1 MRVLVTVGIFP
12 PDIGGPAT
20 FVPKIAKYF
29 QDELNYEIEILTL
42 SDNKNSNIND
52 DFSVKRIDRN
62 LPIIYRWIK
71 TIFTIYK
78 MGKNKDLIFVNGLGT
93 ETTIA
98 NIFLKKKI
106 IRKIVGDP
114 VWERAYSKAKI
125 SESFDEFQDNKNYGF
140 SISLQKKMRSFSIKK
155 SDIVVTP
162 SKHLKNF
169 ILNLGFKNKI
179 EIINNGVF
187 IPEEN
192 TNIFTNDQIN
202 ITIVSRLVSHKN
214 IKKIIRAISD
224 LNDPLI
230 YLNIIGDGPELN
242 QLQKISLES
251 NNKDNIIFHGKLNRD
266 DINHIFL
273 KSDIYIQA
281 SNYEGLPH
289 SLLEA
294 MSYGIPVLCTPVG
307 ECKEILGNEDRGYI
321 LDLPV
326 SKNNIK
332 SKISQIIGEKD
343 IANKK
348 GERGKDF
355 INEKYNLTNSFN
367 LYKNLFTRLLEEE
380 YK

>member
-1 MRVLVTVGIFP
+1 MTVGIFP

-62 LPIIYRWIK
+62 LPIIYRWLK

-78 MGKNKDLIFVNGLGT
+78 LGKNKDLIFVNGLGT
-93 ETTIA
+93 EATIA
-98 NIFLKKKI
+98 NIFLNKKI

-125 SESFDEFQDNKNYGF
+125 SESFDEFQVKNYGF
-140 SISLQKKMRSFSIKK
+140 SISLQKKVRSFSIKK

-162 SKHLKNF
+162 SQHLKNF

-332 SKISQIIGEKD
+332 SKIIEIIGEKN

-355 INEKYNLTNSFN
+355 INENYNLTNSFN

>member
-1 MRVLVTVGIFP
+1 MTVGIFP

-62 LPIIYRWIK
+62 LPIIYRWLK

-78 MGKNKDLIFVNGLGT
+78 LGKNKDLIFVNGLGT

-125 SESFDEFQDNKNYGF
+125 SESFDKFQDKNYGF
-140 SISLQKKMRSFSIKK
+140 SISLQKKVRSFSIKK

-187 IPEEN
+187 IPEKN

-326 SKNNIK
+326 SKNNIT
-332 SKISQIIGEKD
+332 SKISEIIGEKNN
-343 IANKK
+343 ANKK
-348 GERGKDF
+348 AERGKDF

>member
-1 MRVLVTVGIFP
+1 MTVGIFP

-62 LPIIYRWIK
+62 LPIIYRWLK

-78 MGKNKDLIFVNGLGT
+78 LGKNKDLIFVNGLGT

-125 SESFDEFQDNKNYGF
+125 SESFDEFQVKNYGF
-140 SISLQKKMRSFSIKK
+140 SISLQKKVRSFSIKK

-169 ILNLGFKNKI
+169 IVNLGFKNKI

-214 IKKIIRAISD
+214 IEKIIKAISD
-224 LNDPLI
+224 LNSPLI
-230 YLNIIGDGPELN
+230 NLNIIGDGPELN

-332 SKISQIIGEKD
+332 SKISEIIGEKN

>member
-1 MRVLVTVGIFP
+1 MTVGIFP

-62 LPIIYRWIK
+62 LPIIYRWLK

-78 MGKNKDLIFVNGLGT
+78 LGKNKDLIFVNGLGT

-125 SESFDEFQDNKNYGF
+125 SESFDEFQVKNYGF
-140 SISLQKKMRSFSIKK
+140 SISLQKKVRSFSIKK
-155 SDIVVTP
+155 TDIVVTP
-162 SKHLKNF
+162 SQHLKNF

-179 EIINNGVF
+179 EIINNGVL

-214 IKKIIRAISD
+214 IEKIIKAISD
-224 LNDPLI
+224 LNSPLI
-230 YLNIIGDGPELN
+230 NLNIIGDGPELN

-266 DINHIFL
+266 EIDHIFL
-273 KSDIYIQA
+273 NSDIYIQA

-332 SKISQIIGEKD
+332 SKISEIIGEKN

-348 GERGKDF
+348 GESGKDL

>member
-62 LPIIYRWIK
+62 LPIIYRWLK

-78 MGKNKDLIFVNGLGT
+78 LGKNKDLIFVNGLGT

-125 SESFDEFQDNKNYGF
+125 SESFDEFQVKNYGF
-140 SISLQKKMRSFSIKK
+140 SISLQKKVRSFSIKK

-332 SKISQIIGEKD
+332 SKISQIIGEKN

-355 INEKYNLTNSFN
+355 INENYNLTNSFN

>member
-1 MRVLVTVGIFP
+1 MKVLVTVGIFP

-42 SDNKNSNIND
+42 SDNKNSNTND

-62 LPIIYRWIK
+62 LPIIYRWLK

-78 MGKNKDLIFVNGLGT
+78 LGKNKDLIFVNGLGT
-93 ETTIA
+93 EATIA

-125 SESFDEFQDNKNYGF
+125 SESFDEFQVKNYGF
-140 SISLQKKMRSFSIKK
+140 SISFQKKVRSFSIKK

-162 SKHLKNF
+162 SQHLKNF
-169 ILNLGFKNKI
+169 VLNLGFKNKI

-187 IPEEN
+187 ISEEN

-224 LNDPLI
+224 LNNPLI

-332 SKISQIIGEKD
+332 SKISEIIGEKN

>member
-1 MRVLVTVGIFP
+1 MTVGIFP

-62 LPIIYRWIK
+62 LPIIYRWLK

-78 MGKNKDLIFVNGLGT
+78 LGKNKDLIFVNGLGT

-125 SESFDEFQDNKNYGF
+125 SESFDEFQVKNYGF
-140 SISLQKKMRSFSIKK
+140 SISLQKKVRSFSIKK
-155 SDIVVTP
+155 TDIVVTP
-162 SKHLKNF
+162 SQHLKNF

-214 IKKIIRAISD
+214 IEKIIKAISD
-224 LNDPLI
+224 LNSPLI
-230 YLNIIGDGPELN
+230 NLNIIGDGPELN

>member
-62 LPIIYRWIK
+62 LPIIYRWLK

-78 MGKNKDLIFVNGLGT
+78 LGKNKDLIFVNGLGT

-114 VWERAYSKAKI
+114 VWERTYSKAKI
-125 SESFDEFQDNKNYGF
+125 SESFDEFQVKNYGF
-140 SISLQKKMRSFSIKK
+140 SISLQKKVRSFSIKK

-266 DINHIFL
+266 EIDHIFL
-273 KSDIYIQA
+273 NSDIYIQA

-332 SKISQIIGEKD
+332 SKISEIIGEKN
-343 IANKK
+343 IANIK

>member
-1 MRVLVTVGIFP
+1 MRILVTVGIFP

-62 LPIIYRWIK
+62 LPIIYRWLK

-78 MGKNKDLIFVNGLGT
+78 LGKNKDLIFVNGLGT

-125 SESFDEFQDNKNYGF
+125 SESFDEFQVKNYGF
-140 SISLQKKMRSFSIKK
+140 SISFQKKVRSFSIKK

-162 SKHLKNF
+162 SQHLKNF

-214 IKKIIRAISD
+214 IEKIIKAISD
-224 LNDPLI
+224 LNSPLI
-230 YLNIIGDGPELN
+230 NLNIIGDGPELN

-266 DINHIFL
+266 EINHIFL
-273 KSDIYIQA
+273 NSDLYLQA

-332 SKISQIIGEKD
+332 SKISEIVGEKN

>member
-1 MRVLVTVGIFP
+1 MTVGIFP

-62 LPIIYRWIK
+62 LPIIYRWLK

-78 MGKNKDLIFVNGLGT
+78 LGKNKDLIFVNGLGT
-93 ETTIA
+93 EATVA

-125 SESFDEFQDNKNYGF
+125 SESFDEFQVKNYGF
-140 SISLQKKMRSFSIKK
+140 SISLQKKVRSFSIKK

-214 IKKIIRAISD
+214 IEKIIKAISD
-224 LNDPLI
+224 LNSPLI
-230 YLNIIGDGPELN
+230 NLNIIGDGPELN

-332 SKISQIIGEKD
+332 SKIIEIIGEKN

-355 INEKYNLTNSFN
+355 INENYNLTNSFN

>member
-1 MRVLVTVGIFP
+1 MKVLVTVGIFP

-52 DFSVKRIDRN
+52 AFSVKRIDRN
-62 LPIIYRWIK
+62 LPIIYRWLK

-78 MGKNKDLIFVNGLGT
+78 LGKNKDLIFVNGLGT
-93 ETTIA
+93 EATIA

-125 SESFDEFQDNKNYGF
+125 SESFDEFQVKNYGF
-140 SISLQKKMRSFSIKK
+140 SISLQKKVRSFSIKK

-162 SKHLKNF
+162 SQHLKNF

-179 EIINNGVF
+179 EIINNGVL

-214 IKKIIRAISD
+214 IEKIIKAISD
-224 LNDPLI
+224 LNSPLI
-230 YLNIIGDGPELN
+230 NLNIIGDGPELN

-251 NNKDNIIFHGKLNRD
+251 NNKDNIIFHGKLIRD

-307 ECKEILGNEDRGYI
+307 ECKDILGNEDRGYI

-332 SKISQIIGEKD
+332 SKISEIIGEKN
-343 IANKK
+343 IANIK

>member
-1 MRVLVTVGIFP
+1 MRILVTVGIFP

-42 SDNKNSNIND
+42 SDNKNSSIKD
-52 DFSVKRIDRN
+52 DFSVRRIDRN
-62 LPIIYRWIK
+62 LPIIYRWLK

-78 MGKNKDLIFVNGLGT
+78 LGKNKDLIFVNGLGT

-125 SESFDEFQDNKNYGF
+125 SESFDEFQVKNYGF
-140 SISLQKKMRSFSIKK
+140 SISLQKKVRSFSIKK

-162 SKHLKNF
+162 SQHLKNF

-179 EIINNGVF
+179 EIINNGVL

-214 IKKIIRAISD
+214 IEKIIRAISD
-224 LNDPLI
+224 LNNPLI

-266 DINHIFL
+266 EINHIFL
-273 KSDIYIQA
+273 NSDIYIQA

-332 SKISQIIGEKD
+332 SKISEIIGEKD

-348 GERGKDF
+348 GERGKNF

-367 LYKNLFTRLLEEE
+367 LYKNLFTRLLKEE

>member
-20 FVPKIAKYF
+20 FVPKIVKYF

-62 LPIIYRWIK
+62 LPIIYRWLK

-78 MGKNKDLIFVNGLGT
+78 LGKNKDLIFVNGLGT
-93 ETTIA
+93 EATIA

-125 SESFDEFQDNKNYGF
+125 SESFDEFQVKNYGF
-140 SISLQKKMRSFSIKK
+140 SISFQKKVRSFSIKK

-162 SKHLKNF
+162 SQHLKNF

-214 IKKIIRAISD
+214 IEKIIKAISD
-224 LNDPLI
+224 LNSPLI
-230 YLNIIGDGPELN
+230 NLNIIGDGPELN

-266 DINHIFL
+266 EIDHIFL
-273 KSDIYIQA
+273 NSDIYIQA

>member
-62 LPIIYRWIK
+62 LPIIYRWLK

-78 MGKNKDLIFVNGLGT
+78 LGKNKDLIFVNGLGT

-125 SESFDEFQDNKNYGF
+125 SESFDEFQVKNYGF
-140 SISLQKKMRSFSIKK
+140 SISLQKKVRSFSIKK

-251 NNKDNIIFHGKLNRD
+251 NNKDNIIFHGKLNRNE
-266 DINHIFL
+266 INHIFL
-273 KSDIYIQA
+273 NSDIYIQA

>member
-62 LPIIYRWIK
+62 LPIIYRWLK

-78 MGKNKDLIFVNGLGT
+78 LGKNKDLIFVNGLGT

-125 SESFDEFQDNKNYGF
+125 SESFDEFQVKNYGF
-140 SISLQKKMRSFSIKK
+140 SISLQKKVRSFSIKK

-214 IKKIIRAISD
+214 IEKIIKAISD
-224 LNDPLI
+224 LNSPLI
-230 YLNIIGDGPELN
+230 NLNIIGDGPELN

-266 DINHIFL
+266 EIDHIFL
-273 KSDIYIQA
+273 NSDIYIQA

-332 SKISQIIGEKD
+332 SKISEIIGEKD

>member
-62 LPIIYRWIK
+62 LPIIYRWLK

-78 MGKNKDLIFVNGLGT
+78 LGKNKDLIFVNGLGT

-125 SESFDEFQDNKNYGF
+125 SESFDEFQVKNYGF
-140 SISLQKKMRSFSIKK
+140 SISLQKKVRSFSIKK

-332 SKISQIIGEKD
+332 SKISEIIGEKNS
-343 IANKK
+343 ANKK
-348 GERGKDF
+348 GEVGKDF

>member
-1 MRVLVTVGIFP
+1 MTVGIFP

-62 LPIIYRWIK
+62 LPIIYRWLK

-78 MGKNKDLIFVNGLGT
+78 LGKNKDLIFVNGLGT
-93 ETTIA
+93 EATIA
-98 NIFLKKKI
+98 NIFLNKKI

-125 SESFDEFQDNKNYGF
+125 SESFDEFQVKNYGF
-140 SISLQKKMRSFSIKK
+140 SISLQKKVRSFSIKK

>member
-1 MRVLVTVGIFP
+1 MTVGIFP

-62 LPIIYRWIK
+62 LPIIYRWLK

-78 MGKNKDLIFVNGLGT
+78 LGKNKDLIFVNGLGT

-125 SESFDEFQDNKNYGF
+125 SESFDEFQVKNYGF
-140 SISLQKKMRSFSIKK
+140 SISLQKKVRSFSIKK

-169 ILNLGFKNKI
+169 IVNLGFKNKI

-214 IKKIIRAISD
+214 IEKIIKAISD
-224 LNDPLI
+224 LNSPLI
-230 YLNIIGDGPELN
+230 NLNIIGDGPELI

-251 NNKDNIIFHGKLNRD
+251 NNKNNIIFHGKLNRD

-332 SKISQIIGEKD
+332 SKISEIIGEKN

>member
-29 QDELNYEIEILTL
+29 QNELNYEIEILTL
-42 SDNKNSNIND
+42 SDNKNSNIKD

-62 LPIIYRWIK
+62 LPIIYRWLK

-78 MGKNKDLIFVNGLGT
+78 LGKNKDLIFVNGLGT
-93 ETTIA
+93 EATIA

-125 SESFDEFQDNKNYGF
+125 SESFDEFQVKNYGF
-140 SISLQKKMRSFSIKK
+140 SISLQKKVRSFSIKK
-155 SDIVVTP
+155 TDIVVTP
-162 SKHLKNF
+162 SQHLKNF

-179 EIINNGVF
+179 EIINNGVL

-214 IKKIIRAISD
+214 IEKIIKAISD
-224 LNDPLI
+224 LNSPLI
-230 YLNIIGDGPELN
+230 NLNIIGDGPELN

-266 DINHIFL
+266 EIDHIFL
-273 KSDIYIQA
+273 NSDIYVQA

-367 LYKNLFTRLLEEE
+367 LYKNLFTRLIEEE

>member
-1 MRVLVTVGIFP
+1 MRILVTVGIFP

-29 QDELNYEIEILTL
+29 QDVLNYEIEILTL

-62 LPIIYRWIK
+62 LPIIYRWLK

-78 MGKNKDLIFVNGLGT
+78 LGKNKDLIFVNGLGT

-125 SESFDEFQDNKNYGF
+125 SESFDEFQVKNYGF
-140 SISLQKKMRSFSIKK
+140 SISLQTKVRTFSIKK

-214 IKKIIRAISD
+214 IEKIIKAISD
-224 LNDPLI
+224 LNSPLI
-230 YLNIIGDGPELN
+230 NLNIIGDGPELN

-266 DINHIFL
+266 EIDHIFL
-273 KSDIYIQA
+273 NSDIYIQA

>member
-62 LPIIYRWIK
+62 LPIIYRWLK

-78 MGKNKDLIFVNGLGT
+78 LGKNKDLIFVNGLGT
-93 ETTIA
+93 EATIA

-114 VWERAYSKAKI
+114 VWERTYSKAKI
-125 SESFDEFQDNKNYGF
+125 SESFDEFQVKNYGF
-140 SISLQKKMRSFSIKK
+140 SISLQKKVRSFSIKK

-307 ECKEILGNEDRGYI
+307 ECKEILGNEDRGYM

-332 SKISQIIGEKD
+332 SKISEIIGEKN

>member
-42 SDNKNSNIND
+42 SDNKNLNIND

-62 LPIIYRWIK
+62 LPIIYRWLK

-78 MGKNKDLIFVNGLGT
+78 LGKNKDLIFVNGLGT

-125 SESFDEFQDNKNYGF
+125 SESFDEFQVKNYGF
-140 SISLQKKMRSFSIKK
+140 SISLQKKVRSFSIKK

-266 DINHIFL
+266 EINHIFL
-273 KSDIYIQA
+273 NSDIYIQA

>member
-1 MRVLVTVGIFP
+1 MRILVTVGIFP

-29 QDELNYEIEILTL
+29 QDELNYEIDILTL
-42 SDNKNSNIND
+42 SDSKNLKIKD

-62 LPIIYRWIK
+62 LPIIYRWLK

-78 MGKNKDLIFVNGLGT
+78 LGKNKDLIFVNGLGT
-93 ETTIA
+93 EVTIA

-114 VWERAYSKAKI
+114 AWERAYSKAKI
-125 SESFDEFQDNKNYGF
+125 SESFDEFQIKNYGF
-140 SISLQKKMRSFSIKK
+140 SISLQKKVRSFSIKK
-155 SDIVVTP
+155 SDIVITP
-162 SKHLKNF
+162 SQHLKNF
-169 ILNLGFKNKI
+169 IQNLGFKNKI

-214 IKKIIRAISD
+214 IEKIIRAISD
-224 LNDPLI
+224 LNNPLI

-242 QLQKISLES
+242 QLQKISLKS
-251 NNKDNIIFHGKLNRD
+251 NNKDNIIFHGKLNRN

-332 SKISQIIGEKD
+332 SKINEIIGEKN

-348 GERGKDF
+348 GEKGKDF
-355 INEKYNLTNSFN
+355 ITKKYNLTNSLN
-367 LYKNLFTRLLEEE
+367 LYKNLFTGLLEEE

>member
-62 LPIIYRWIK
+62 LPIIYRWLK

-78 MGKNKDLIFVNGLGT
+78 LGKNKDLIFVNGLGT

-125 SESFDEFQDNKNYGF
+125 SESFDEFQVKNYGF
-140 SISLQKKMRSFSIKK
+140 SISLQKKVRSFSIKK

-169 ILNLGFKNKI
+169 IVNLGFKNKI

-242 QLQKISLES
+242 QLQRISLES

-332 SKISQIIGEKD
+332 SKIIEIIGEKN

-355 INEKYNLTNSFN
+355 INENYNLTNSFN

>member
-1 MRVLVTVGIFP
+1 MTVGIFP

-62 LPIIYRWIK
+62 LPIIYRWLK

-78 MGKNKDLIFVNGLGT
+78 LGKNKDLIFVNGLGT
-93 ETTIA
+93 EATIA

-125 SESFDEFQDNKNYGF
+125 SESFDEFQVKNYGF
-140 SISLQKKMRSFSIKK
+140 SISLQKKVRSFSIKK

-162 SKHLKNF
+162 SQHLKNF

-214 IKKIIRAISD
+214 IEKIIRAISD
-224 LNDPLI
+224 LNSPLI
-230 YLNIIGDGPELN
+230 NLNIIGDGPELN

-266 DINHIFL
+266 EINHIFL
-273 KSDIYIQA
+273 NSDIYIQA

-332 SKISQIIGEKD
+332 SKISEIIGEKD

-367 LYKNLFTRLLEEE
+367 LYKNLFTRLFEEE

>member
-62 LPIIYRWIK
+62 LPIIYRWLK

-78 MGKNKDLIFVNGLGT
+78 LGKNKDLIFVNGLGT
-93 ETTIA
+93 EATIA
-98 NIFLKKKI
+98 NIFLNKKI

-125 SESFDEFQDNKNYGF
+125 SESFDEFQLKSYGF
-140 SISLQKKMRSFSIKK
+140 SISFQKKVRSFSIKK

-162 SKHLKNF
+162 SQHLKNF

-179 EIINNGVF
+179 ETINNGII
-187 IPEEN
+187 IPEESAKK
-192 TNIFTNDQIN
+192 FTNDQTN
-202 ITIVSRLVSHKN
+202 ITIVSRLVTHKN
-214 IKKIIRAISD
+214 IEKIIGAISD
-224 LNDPLI
+224 LNNSLI
-230 YLNIIGDGPELN
+230 KLNIIGDGPELN
-242 QLQKISLES
+242 QLQSIALKSDYKE
-251 NNKDNIIFHGKLNRD
+251 NIIFHGKLQRF
-266 DINHIFL
+266 DINNIFL
-273 KSDIYIQA
+273 NSDIYIQA

>member
-62 LPIIYRWIK
+62 LPIIYRWLK

-78 MGKNKDLIFVNGLGT
+78 LGKNKDLIFVNGLGT

-125 SESFDEFQDNKNYGF
+125 SESFDEFQVKNYGF
-140 SISLQKKMRSFSIKK
+140 SISLQKKVRSFSIKK

-214 IKKIIRAISD
+214 IKKIIKAISD

>member
-62 LPIIYRWIK
+62 LPIIYRWLK

-78 MGKNKDLIFVNGLGT
+78 LGKNKDLIFVNGLGT

-114 VWERAYSKAKI
+114 VWERTYSKAKI
-125 SESFDEFQDNKNYGF
+125 SESFDEFQVKNYGF
-140 SISLQKKMRSFSIKK
+140 SISLQKKVRSYSIKK

-202 ITIVSRLVSHKN
+202 VTIVSRLVSHKN

-332 SKISQIIGEKD
+332 SKISEIIGEKN

>member
-62 LPIIYRWIK
+62 LPIIYRWLK

-78 MGKNKDLIFVNGLGT
+78 LGKNKDLIFVNGLGT

-114 VWERAYSKAKI
+114 VWERTYSKAKI
-125 SESFDEFQDNKNYGF
+125 SESFDEFQVKNYGF
-140 SISLQKKMRSFSIKK
+140 SISLQKKVRSFSIKK

-332 SKISQIIGEKD
+332 SKIIEITGEKN

-355 INEKYNLTNSFN
+355 INENYNLTNSFN
-367 LYKNLFTRLLEEE
+367 LYKNLFTGLLEEE

>member
-62 LPIIYRWIK
+62 LPIIYRWLK

-78 MGKNKDLIFVNGLGT
+78 LGKNKDLIFVNGLGT
-93 ETTIA
+93 EATIA

-125 SESFDEFQDNKNYGF
+125 SESFDEFQVKNYGF
-140 SISLQKKMRSFSIKK
+140 SISLQKKVRSFSIKK

-214 IKKIIRAISD
+214 IEKIIKAISD
-224 LNDPLI
+224 LNSPLI
-230 YLNIIGDGPELN
+230 NLNIIGDGPELN

-266 DINHIFL
+266 EINHIFL
-273 KSDIYIQA
+273 NSDIYIQA

>member
-1 MRVLVTVGIFP
+1 VTVGIFP

-62 LPIIYRWIK
+62 LPIIYRWLK

-78 MGKNKDLIFVNGLGT
+78 LGKNKDLIFVNGLGT

-125 SESFDEFQDNKNYGF
+125 SESFDEFQVKNYGF
-140 SISLQKKMRSFSIKK
+140 SISLQKKVRSFSIKK

-266 DINHIFL
+266 EIDHIFL
-273 KSDIYIQA
+273 NSDIYIQA

-332 SKISQIIGEKD
+332 SKISEIIGEKN

>member
-1 MRVLVTVGIFP
+1 MRVLITAGIFP

-62 LPIIYRWIK
+62 LPIIYRWLK

-78 MGKNKDLIFVNGLGT
+78 LGKNKDLIFVNGLGT

-125 SESFDEFQDNKNYGF
+125 SESFDEFQDKNYGF
-140 SISLQKKMRSFSIKK
+140 SISLQKKVRSFSIKK

-162 SKHLKNF
+162 SHHLKNF
-169 ILNLGFKNKI
+169 IQNLGFKNKI

-214 IKKIIRAISD
+214 IEKIIKAISD
-224 LNDPLI
+224 LNSPLI
-230 YLNIIGDGPELN
+230 NLNIIGDGPELN

-332 SKISQIIGEKD
+332 SKISEIIGEKN

-367 LYKNLFTRLLEEE
+367 LYKNLFTRLLEEDH
-380 YK
+380 K

>member
-62 LPIIYRWIK
+62 LPIIYRWLK

-78 MGKNKDLIFVNGLGT
+78 LGKNKDLIFVNGLGT

-125 SESFDEFQDNKNYGF
+125 SESFDEFQDKNYGF
-140 SISLQKKMRSFSIKK
+140 SISLQKKVRSFSIKK

-162 SKHLKNF
+162 SQHLKNF

-326 SKNNIK
+326 SKNNIT
-332 SKISQIIGEKD
+332 SKISEIIGEKNN
-343 IANKK
+343 ANKK
-348 GERGKDF
+348 AERGKDF

>member
-20 FVPKIAKYF
+20 FVPKISKYF

-42 SDNKNSNIND
+42 SDNKNSNIKD
-52 DFSVKRIDRN
+52 DFSVRRIDRN
-62 LPIIYRWIK
+62 LPIIYRWLK

-78 MGKNKDLIFVNGLGT
+78 LGKNKDLIFVNGLGT
-93 ETTIA
+93 EATIA

-125 SESFDEFQDNKNYGF
+125 SESFDEFQVKNYGF
-140 SISLQKKMRSFSIKK
+140 SISLQKKVRNFSIKK

-162 SKHLKNF
+162 SQHLKNF

-192 TNIFTNDQIN
+192 TNTFTNDQIN

-214 IKKIIRAISD
+214 IEKIIKAISD
-224 LNDPLI
+224 LNSPLI
-230 YLNIIGDGPELN
+230 NLNIIGDGPELN

-266 DINHIFL
+266 EINHIFL
-273 KSDIYIQA
+273 NSDIYIQA

-321 LDLPV
+321 LDLPI

-332 SKISQIIGEKD
+332 SKISEIIGEKD
-343 IANKK
+343 IANNK
-348 GERGKDF
+348 GKRGKDF

>member
-62 LPIIYRWIK
+62 LPIIYRWLK

-78 MGKNKDLIFVNGLGT
+78 LGKNKDLIFVNGLGT
-93 ETTIA
+93 EATIA
-98 NIFLKKKI
+98 NIFLNKKI

-125 SESFDEFQDNKNYGF
+125 SESFDEFQVKNYGF
-140 SISLQKKMRSFSIKK
+140 SISFQKKVRSFSIKK

-162 SKHLKNF
+162 SQHLKNF

-214 IKKIIRAISD
+214 IEKIIKAISD
-224 LNDPLI
+224 LNSPLI
-230 YLNIIGDGPELN
+230 NLNIIGDGPELN

-266 DINHIFL
+266 EIDHIFL
-273 KSDIYIQA
+273 NSDIYIQA

-332 SKISQIIGEKD
+332 SKINQIIGEKD